1 MLAKSK
7 RLSLRSDTA
16 SGKENEC
23 AKIFFALKMGS
34 HKSDLQGSCAKPID
48 CHFFNQLYQ
57 TIPIQI

>member
-1 MLAKSK
+1 MLAK

-23 AKIFFALKMGS
+23 AKIFALKMGS
-34 HKSDLQGSCAKPID
+34 HKSDLQVSCAKPID
-48 CHFFNQLYQ
+48 CHYFNQLYQ

>member
-1 MLAKSK
+1 MLAK

-23 AKIFFALKMGS
+23 AKIFALKMGS

-48 CHFFNQLYQ
+48 CHYFNQLY
-57 TIPIQI
+57 